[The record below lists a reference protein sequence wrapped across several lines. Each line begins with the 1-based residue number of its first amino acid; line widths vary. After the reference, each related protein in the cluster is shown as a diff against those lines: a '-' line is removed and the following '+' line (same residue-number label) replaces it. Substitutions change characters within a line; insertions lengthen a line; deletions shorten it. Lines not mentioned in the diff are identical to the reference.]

1 MTFVLNLL
9 RLSIWFFWLP
19 KLKYVPKDRLEH
31 VFSAIR
37 RLRSAVYLLAIAV
50 FIGTVGFRLI
60 EHTSWFSSYYMSLVT
75 LSTVGF
81 GEVIPLS
88 HAGRVF
94 TSFLILFNIGFFAY
108 AISTITSIFADHDL
122 HDFFAE
128 YNMMENIQKLEG
140 HTIVCG
146 YGRHSIEVCEELVK
160 EQIPFVVIEI
170 DAEKIAHMDA
180 ETNYLFLEGD
190 ATDDEVL
197 LEAGIL
203 RAAALVVTLPQD
215 ANNLFVVLSARQ
227 IKPDL
232 KIISRLNN
240 PADEQKLRR
249 AGANHVVMPERIG
262 GFYMAML
269 VNNSDLG
276 EFFTLISNIGA
287 RRVVFEEISVMR
299 LKPEFQGKTM
309 AESGIQ
315 QAAKIPILAIKYP
328 DGQYQLNP
336 KEDVMLM
343 PDMHIVVLGNI
354 EQTDH
359 FTNTVL
365 ST

>member
-9 RLSIWFFWLP
+9 RLGMWFFWLP
-19 KLKYVPKDRLEH
+19 KLKYVPKDRSKH

-50 FIGTVGFRLI
+50 LVGTLGFRLI

-88 HAGRVF
+88 HTGRVF

-108 AISTITSIFADHDL
+108 AISTITSIFADNDL
-122 HDFFAE
+122 DDFFAE
-128 YNMMENIQKLEG
+128 YNMMEQIQKLKG

-146 YGRHSIEVCEELVK
+146 YGRHSSEVCEEFVK
-160 EQIPFVVIEI
+160 EQVPFVVIEI
-170 DAEKIAHMDA
+170 DAKKIELMEQ

-227 IKPDL
+227 INPEL

-240 PADEQKLRR
+240 PSDELKLRR

-287 RRVVFEEISVMR
+287 RRVVFEEIAVTR
-299 LKPEFQGKTM
+299 LKPAFQGRTM
-309 AESGIQ
+309 AESSIQ
-315 QAAKIPILAIKYP
+315 LVSKIPILAIKYP

-336 KEDVMLM
+336 NEDVLLT
-343 PDMHIVVLGNI
+343 PEMHIVVLGDTNQI
-354 EQTDH
+354 DH
-359 FTNTVL
+359 FTTAVL
-365 ST
+365 SA

>member
-1 MTFVLNLL
+1 
-9 RLSIWFFWLP
+9 
-19 KLKYVPKDRLEH
+19 
-31 VFSAIR
+31 
-37 RLRSAVYLLAIAV
+37 
-50 FIGTVGFRLI
+50 
-60 EHTSWFSSYYMSLVT
+60 MSLVT

-88 HAGRVF
+88 HTGRVF

-108 AISTITSIFADHDL
+108 AISTITSIFADNDL
-122 HDFFAE
+122 HDFFSE
-128 YNMMENIQKLEG
+128 YNMMEQLKKLER

-146 YGRHSIEVCEELVK
+146 YGRHSIEVCEELTK
-160 EQIPFVVIEI
+160 EQVPFVVIEI
-170 DAEKIAHMDA
+170 DAEKVALMEE

-190 ATDDEVL
+190 ATDDEIL
-197 LEAGIL
+197 IEAGIM

-215 ANNLFVVLSARQ
+215 ASNLFVVLSARQ
-227 IKPDL
+227 INPDL

-240 PADEQKLRR
+240 PADEPKLRR

-287 RRVVFEEISVMR
+287 RRVVFEEIAVKR
-299 LKPEFQGKTM
+299 LRLEFQGRSM
-309 AESGIQ
+309 EESGIQ
-315 QAAKIPILAIKYP
+315 ASAKIPILAVKYP

-336 KEDVMLM
+336 QKELVLS
-343 PDMHIVVLGNI
+343 PEMHIVVLGDT
-354 EQTDH
+354 EQIHH
-359 FTNTVL
+359 FTNAIL
-365 ST
+365 L